1 MIQKLLIRNLL
12 KRPFLNLI
20 KISGLSFA
28 LTGIIFISLLLKYEL
43 TYDSFHHNANSI
55 YRITITK
62 PEFLGGKHFA
72 RTHDVSFIPELSGH
86 FAQVENYVRLLPIW
100 GGVIMHNKRYYGIQ
114 QAFETDSTFFQVFQ
128 ADLLIG
134 DKNEVLNKPGSMV
147 ITEKIAQKI
156 FGDQNPIGQ
165 TLEIPAG
172 QYYGENYKYTVKG
185 IMKEFPK
192 NSHFHP
198 EIIASALNENFYGWA
213 WTYLLLSENAS
224 PDDLQQQFHEF
235 IASKTDAKY
244 EPLTW
249 KVYLQNITDIHLH
262 SNKLREIEE
271 NSDISNVYV
280 LIFAAIILLLISM
293 SNYANLNIG
302 MAGYQSKF
310 LYINSILGSSGKT
323 NLSYFLYEGIAIT
336 ILTLVLTF
344 LISITVNQFIHNHFQ
359 LDLSQGS
366 ALLMVIIVLSFS
378 LLCIMFSTLP
388 LLKTAIANLKANS
401 KFGSATEKKVKGMS
415 KTLITVQYAFS
426 IILIITVLV
435 ITKQTDFALNKGI
448 GVKENNVICLD
459 FVHQHIQKKFELFKE
474 ELLKNSSIESVSAM
488 MEPPGGQANDMFP
501 FEMEGYKPDKNSN
514 KFERIGVFPCDYSFP
529 EVFNL
534 KFLSGNTFSETN
546 DENEGSGEYIIN
558 ESAMRRLGHNEPSEI
573 IGKDFQVLSIVSGV
587 QIPRGK
593 VIGVVEDFHLSTVK
607 KEVEPLV
614 LFKRKDLWLGTFA
627 ISYKSGMRET
637 AISDLTQVW
646 NKLFPE
652 YPLQYQFVDAMYKSI
667 YKGEILQAKLL
678 SVFTII
684 ALLICSMGLSGSTLI
699 VTRNR
704 VKEIGVRKVNG
715 AKVIN
720 ILAMLNTEFIKWVIL
735 AFFVACPLSW
745 YAMTRWLSNFAYKTE
760 LSWWIF
766 ALSGGVTITVV
777 LFTVNWLSWRAAS
790 RNPVE
795 ALRYE

>member
-1 MIQKLLIRNLL
+1 MILKLLIRNLL

-20 KISGLSFA
+20 KIAGLSFA

-43 TYDSFHHNANSI
+43 TYDSFHNNSNRI

-72 RTHDVSFIPELSGH
+72 RTHNVSFIPELKEH

-100 GGVIMHNKRYYGIQ
+100 GGVIMHNKRYYDIQ
-114 QAFETDSTFFQVFQ
+114 QAFEADSTFFQVFH
-128 ADLLIG
+128 ADLLTG
-134 DKNEVLNKPGSMV
+134 DKNEVLNNPGSMV

-185 IMKEFPK
+185 IMKDFPK

-198 EIIASALNENFYGWA
+198 EIIASALNEEYKGWA
-213 WTYLLLSENAS
+213 WAYLLLSENAS
-224 PDDLQQQFHEF
+224 IDNLQKQFHEF
-235 IASKTDAKY
+235 IAGSTEGKY

-249 KVYLQNITDIHLH
+249 QVYLQKITDIHLYSH
-262 SNKLREIEE
+262 KLREIEE

-280 LIFAAIILLLISM
+280 LIFAAIILVLISM

-302 MAGYQSKF
+302 MASYQSKF
-310 LYINSILGSSGKT
+310 LYINSILGSSRKT

-336 ILTLVLTF
+336 ILTLILTIF
-344 LISITVNQFIHNHFQ
+344 ISILVKRFIHNNFQ
-359 LDLSQGS
+359 LDLGS
-366 ALLMVIIVLSFS
+366 GSGLLFSIIVLSFS
-378 LLCIMFSTLP
+378 LLCVMFSTLP
-388 LLKTAIANLKANS
+388 LLKTALTNLKTNS
-401 KFGSATEKKVKGMS
+401 KFGSSVEKKVKGMS
-415 KTLITVQYAFS
+415 KTLITAQYLFS
-426 IILIITVLV
+426 IVLIITVLV
-435 ITKQTDFALNKGI
+435 IAKQTDFALNKGL

-459 FVHQHIQKKFELFKE
+459 FVHQNVQKKFELFKE
-474 ELLKNSSIESVSAM
+474 ELLKHSSIESVSAM

-514 KFERIGVFPCDYSFP
+514 EYERIGVFPCDYSFP

-534 KFLSGNTFSETN
+534 KFLSGNTFTETN

-558 ESAMRRLGHNEPSEI
+558 ESAMRRLGHNEPSLI

-593 VIGVVEDFHLSTVK
+593 IIGVVEDFHLSTVK
-607 KEVEPLV
+607 NEVEPLV
-614 LFKRKDLWLGTFA
+614 LFKRKDLWIGTFA
-627 ISYKSGMRET
+627 ISHKSGMREN
-637 AISDLTQVW
+637 AISDLTKAW

-652 YPLQYQFVDAMYKSI
+652 YALQYQFVDSMYKKI
-667 YKGEILQAKLL
+667 YKSEILQAKLL

-684 ALLICSMGLSGSTLI
+684 ALIICSMGLSGSTLI

-704 VKEIGVRKVNG
+704 VKEIGLRKVNG
-715 AKVIN
+715 AKVLD
-720 ILAMLNTEFIKWVIL
+720 ILAMLNAEFIKWVII
-735 AFFVACPLSW
+735 AFVVACPLSW
-745 YAMTRWLSNFAYKTE
+745 YAMTKWLENFAYKTE

-766 ALSGGVTITVV
+766 ALSGCVTITVV
-777 LFTVNWLSWRAAS
+777 LFTVNWQSWRAAN
-790 RNPVE
+790 RNPIE